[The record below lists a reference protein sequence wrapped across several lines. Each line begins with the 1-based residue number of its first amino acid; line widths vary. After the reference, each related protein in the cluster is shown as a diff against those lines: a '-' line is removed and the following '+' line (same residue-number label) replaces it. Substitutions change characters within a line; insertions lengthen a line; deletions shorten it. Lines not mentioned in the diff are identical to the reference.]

1 MSVDV
6 GQTEASMLEQRDLRG
21 SFGLNFGRAD
31 AASEEP
37 R

>member
-6 GQTEASMLEQRDLRG
+6 GETQASMLEQCNLRG
-21 SFGLNFGRAD
+21 SLSFEFGRAD
-31 AASEEP
+31 AAGEEP